1 VSGADDGLAG
11 ITAGLVIDERYRL
24 EQIRDDT
31 TAPDGRRVVLWRAL
45 DLALDRRVA
54 VLLANGRTR
63 AIRQALAHAAT
74 RAGRVVDARC
84 VRVLDVG
91 ELELA
96 DRFTWI
102 VTEWVDA
109 PTLAAVVRRKPLS
122 VDAAVALVRQCAQGL
137 ATAAREG
144 CTHGRLHPDRV
155 LVPASGLPRMTGLEI
170 ARALADGTDDAGDNG
185 ESSSG
190 KPGTDDVRSLGG
202 LLVAALTGTWPL
214 PGYAGLPRTPPD
226 TSLRQRRRDVP
237 RALDDIATRA
247 LAGVYPDPAAVDRAL
262 ADLPAAKPAKPT
274 APSPRALAVRR
285 WAWRI
290 VPPALVAVLGA
301 AGWIVGSDLGRVPL
315 VARTHHPTLPAP
327 SATAPGAG
335 VLRLVWSA
343 PPRIASFDPEGDG
356 EETPDAV
363 GLAVD
368 RDPSTSWTT
377 VTYRGSSHLGGL
389 KPGVGLLLDLRKPTT
404 VRVAELALTAAGSTI
419 ELRAGDQ
426 LPDTE
431 TDLPVVAASVD
442 AGTQVRWELPR
453 PTTARYWLVW
463 FTDLPKADGGYRIG
477 VTEVAL
483 LG

>member
-1 VSGADDGLAG
+1 MSRAEHDLAA
-11 ITAGLVIDERYRL
+11 ITGGLVIDERYRL
-24 EQIRDDT
+24 EQVRDDT
-31 TAPDGRRVVLWRAL
+31 TTAEGRHVVLWRAL

-54 VLLANGRTR
+54 VVLASGRTR
-63 AIRQALAHAAT
+63 AVRQELAHAAT

-91 ELELA
+91 ELEA
-96 DRFTWI
+96 GGRFTWI

-109 PTLAAVVRRKPLS
+109 PTLAAVVRRKTMTA
-122 VDAAVALVRQCAQGL
+122 DEAVALVRQCAQAL
-137 ATAAREG
+137 AAAAREG
-144 CTHGRLHPDRV
+144 CTHGHLHPDRV
-155 LVPASGLPRMTGLEI
+155 LVPATGLPRLTGLEI
-170 ARALADGTDDAGDNG
+170 ARALAGDSAAAG
-185 ESSSG
+185 
-190 KPGTDDVRSLGG
+190 PGAPSADVRALGG

-214 PGYAGLPRTPPD
+214 PGYAGLPRTPRD
-226 TSLRQRRRDVP
+226 VKLRQRRRDVP
-237 RALDDIATRA
+237 RALEDIATRA
-247 LAGVYPDPAAVDRAL
+247 LAGGYPDPAAVDRAL
-262 ADLPAAKPAKPT
+262 AEIPAAKPAKP
-274 APSPRALAVRR
+274 AARSPRALAVRR

-315 VARTHHPTLPAP
+315 SARTHHPTLPAP
-327 SATAPGAG
+327 SASAPGTG
-335 VLRLVWSA
+335 VLHLVWSA
-343 PPRIASFDPEGDG
+343 PPSVSSFDPEGDG
-356 EETPDAV
+356 EETPNAV

-368 RDPSTSWTT
+368 NDPSTSWTT

-389 KPGVGLLLDLRKPTT
+389 KPGVGLLLDLRRPTA
-404 VRVAELALTAAGSTI
+404 VRVAELALTAAGSTV

-426 LPDTE
+426 APHTE
-431 TDLPVVAASVD
+431 TDLPVVASTVK
-442 AGTQVRWELPR
+442 AGSQVRWELPR